1 MNKKNILIV
10 DDEKNIVMSLS
21 DYLDADYN
29 CYKAYSVDEAIQIMT
44 DSPVDVV
51 ISDVRMPGKTGF
63 DLIRWLKE
71 NKPKTK
77 TIMMTAYGSDSVKR
91 AIRKEGAIFYFEKPI
106 DYSEIKNIIEHI
118 FSPRGFTADL
128 SGMDLIDMLQILGFS
143 GKDCTVT
150 VRNRLGESGKIFLK
164 NGVLLNAETDF
175 NTGLEAFYDIIKWES
190 GSFSVGT
197 FEDNVN
203 PEVSFSLEHL
213 LLEVSRIRDES
224 DREYETAKE
233 KAVSGDYTDFFREM
247 KDNLEEC
254 VALFVKKGKTGNII
268 VSIVDDGKYAID
280 SAIKNYI
287 PSKSSKIELD
297 DMLITL
303 ENLYIIVQQLNNIDL
318 IIFAVF
324 KKSCNVGLK
333 YLTISKY
340 KPLIEGMIKK

>member
-1 MNKKNILIV
+1 MNKRNILIV

-21 DYLDADYN
+21 DYLEADYN
-29 CYKAYSVDEAIQIMT
+29 CYKAYSVDEAIKIMK

-71 NKPKTK
+71 NKPKVK

-118 FSPRGFTADL
+118 FSPKGFTADL
-128 SGMDLIDMLQILGFS
+128 DGMDLIDMMQILGFS

-150 VRNRLGESGKIFLK
+150 VRNRLGESGKVFLK
-164 NGVLLNAETDF
+164 NSVLLNAETDF

-190 GSFSVGT
+190 GSFSVGAL
-197 FEDNVN
+197 EGDVK
-203 PEVSFSLEHL
+203 PEISFSLEHL

-224 DREYETAKE
+224 EREYETAKE
-233 KAVSGDYTDFFREM
+233 KAVAGDYTDFFKEM
-247 KDNLEEC
+247 KDKLEEC
-254 VALFVKKGKTGNII
+254 LALYVKKGKTGSVI
-268 VSIVDDGKYAID
+268 VSLVDDQKYSIE
-280 SAIKNYI
+280 SAIKDYN
-287 PSKSSKIELD
+287 PGKSSKIKLD
-297 DMLITL
+297 EMLMTL
-303 ENLYIIVQQLNNIDL
+303 ENTYIIIQQLNSIDV
-318 IIFAVF
+318 IITAIF
-324 KKSCNVGLK
+324 KKPCNIGLK

-340 KPLIEGMIKK
+340 KPLVEGMIK